1 MKTARLLCVLLVSFA
16 LCARPGISQAED
28 RFDGVREFIETE
40 LSRQQ
45 IPSLAVAV
53 SHRGKIV
60 WEEGFGFANAATQT
74 PATSDTI
81 FRICSVSKVF
91 TATAIMLLVER
102 GKLELDKPVN
112 DYLGKEKLVA
122 RAGKARDATIR
133 RLANHTSGLPTHEL
147 IFYEGESFKRQPSD
161 RIETQIA
168 RYGNIVWAPGSKP
181 TYSNLASGILS
192 HIVARR
198 SGESFTQFMRKEVF
212 DPLGMNRSSVRLPKR
227 LAQFAAVGHVEGKP
241 VPMVTNATPGAGE
254 VWCSAHDLVRFG
266 MFHLKNDLSDQRAI
280 LSNKSLDEMKVT
292 TSRAPGSDFGIGWG
306 TDSNYRGTGFRAV
319 GHHGGNVGWHSLLV
333 LLPEDDVAIAILV
346 NANGNILDPVAD
358 EVLSVVVP
366 EFGARRKAHLKARK
380 EATSRKKSAVSPKP
394 RTPSNVVGKWT
405 GSLTTFEREVPMTIW
420 IEESGAAS
428 AAIGEQP
435 KTPLRSS
442 RIRGGSLTAD
452 LRATIDT
459 ADTRRLRPGTLE
471 FDLTFRGDVLSGVV
485 YANSLY
491 GNAEYGGYRLN
502 HWVKLKRSE

>member
-1 MKTARLLCVLLVSFA
+1 MKSARLLCVVILGAFCV
-16 LCARPGISQAED
+16 RPEVTNAQE
-28 RFDGVREFIETE
+28 RFDGVREFIEIE

-53 SHRGKIV
+53 SHRGKII
-60 WEEGFGFANAATQT
+60 WEEGFGFANAAKQT
-74 PATSDTI
+74 PATADTI
-81 FRICSVSKVF
+81 YRICSVSKVF
-91 TATAIMLLVER
+91 TATAVMILVEQ
-102 GKLELDKPVN
+102 GKLDLDKPVN

-122 RAGKARDATIR
+122 RVGKARDATVR

-147 IFYEGESFKRQPSD
+147 IFYEGELFKRQPSD

-168 RYGNIVWAPGSKP
+168 RYGNIAWAPGSKP

-198 SGESFTQFMRKEVF
+198 SGESFTQFMRQEVF
-212 DPLGMNRSSVRLPKR
+212 DPLGMTRSSVRLRKR
-227 LAQFAAVGHVEGKP
+227 LANFAAVGHVEGKP

-266 MFHLKNDLSDQRAI
+266 MFHLKNDLPDQRAI
-280 LSNKSLDEMKVT
+280 LSDKSLDEMKVT

-333 LLPEDDVAIAILV
+333 LLPEEDVAVAILV

-366 EFGARRKAHLKARK
+366 EFGPRRKAHLKARK
-380 EATSRKKSAVSPKP
+380 EAASRNNPAGPSNAK
-394 RTPSNVVGKWT
+394 TPSNAVGKWT
-405 GSLTTFEREVPMTIW
+405 GNVTTFEGEVPMTIW

-428 AAIGEQP
+428 AVIGNQP
-435 KTPLRSS
+435 KTALKSS

-459 ADTRRLRPGTLE
+459 ADTRRLRSGVLE
-471 FDLTFRGDVLSGVV
+471 LDLTFRGDVLSGVV